1 VKRPNSRSDHCPR
14 TTRQQAQ
21 HSTAIRPAKLC
32 RRARLLSRSRLD
44 DIASLPLLLLLV
56 AVISLVTTPPS
67 LAFTRHVQRE
77 ADRFGLEITQYNYSA
92 ANAFVK
98 LQTDALAV
106 PRPGLL
112 NILWRQ
118 THPPLGDR
126 IDFANDYH
134 PWREGAPLQYGDR
147 FK

>member
-1 VKRPNSRSDHCPR
+1 M
-14 TTRQQAQ
+14 
-21 HSTAIRPAKLC
+21 
-32 RRARLLSRSRLD
+32 
-44 DIASLPLLLLLV
+44 
-56 AVISLVTTPPS
+56 TTPPS

-118 THPPLGDR
+118 THPPLGDASISR
-126 IDFANDYH
+126 TNTTRGVKARRCSTGTASSRGTWPPF
-134 PWREGAPLQYGDR
+134 RS
-147 FK
+147 